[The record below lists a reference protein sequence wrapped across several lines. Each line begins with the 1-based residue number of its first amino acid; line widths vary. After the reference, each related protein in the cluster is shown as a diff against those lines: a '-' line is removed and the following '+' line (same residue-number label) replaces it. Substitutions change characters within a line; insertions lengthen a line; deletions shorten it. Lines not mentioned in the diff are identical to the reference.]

1 MALQAALILFKVI
14 AMLTLV
20 ASSDQNKMAANM
32 AAALGRVA
40 NAMINGQALWA
51 VNDDRYLVM

>member
-20 ASSDQNKMAANM
+20 VSSDQNKMAANM
-32 AAALGRVA
+32 ASALGRVA
-40 NAMINGQALWA
+40 NAMMNGPG
-51 VNDDRYLVM
+51 VMGSK